1 MEMSMNGDAILGSIV
16 LILCGFGCG
25 SLFSVIGSWA
35 KGRKDPMP
43 FWTGS
48 VIDPKTIS
56 DIPAY
61 NSKVSRMWKH
71 YAVPYWLTGWC
82 GFVGFLNYR
91 LAALAG
97 CLSIGLASTI
107 GILWLI
113 WAYKR
118 IEKQYKVQNP

>member
-1 MEMSMNGDAILGSIV
+1 MDSEAILGSVV

-25 SLFSVIGSWA
+25 GLFSWIGSWA
-35 KGRKDPMP
+35 NSRKDPMP
-43 FWTGS
+43 FWSGP
-48 VIDPKTIS
+48 VIDPKTII

-61 NSKVSRMWKH
+61 NLAIARLWKQ
-71 YAVPYWLTGWC
+71 YAMPYWLTGWC
-82 GFVGFLNYR
+82 GFAGFLNYKIT
-91 LAALAG
+91 ALVG
-97 CLSIGLASTI
+97 ILLIGLASTV

>member
-1 MEMSMNGDAILGSIV
+1 MDAESILGSIV

-25 SLFSVIGSWA
+25 ALFCWMGSWA
-35 KGRKDPMP
+35 ENRKDPMH

-48 VIDPKTIS
+48 VVDPKTIT

-61 NSKVSRMWKH
+61 NKANARMWRR

-82 GFVGFLNYR
+82 GFFGFLNYR
-91 LAALAG
+91 ITALVG
-97 CLSIGLASTI
+97 CLLVGIASTV
-107 GILWLI
+107 GIIWLI

-118 IEKQYKVQNP
+118 IEKQYKVQSS

>member
-1 MEMSMNGDAILGSIV
+1 MDGESILGSIV

-25 SLFSVIGSWA
+25 GLFSAIGSWA
-35 KGRKDPMP
+35 KARKDPMP

-61 NSKVSRMWKH
+61 NKEVSHLWKR
-71 YAVPYWLTGWC
+71 YAVPYWMTGWC
-82 GFVGFLNYR
+82 GFAGFVRYR
-91 LAALAG
+91 IAAWTGIL
-97 CLSIGLASTI
+97 LVGLASTV
-107 GILWLI
+107 GIIWLI

-118 IEKQYKVQNP
+118 IEKQYKVQNS

>member
-1 MEMSMNGDAILGSIV
+1 MDSEAILGSVV

-25 SLFSVIGSWA
+25 GLFSWIGSWA
-35 KGRKDPMP
+35 NGRKDPMP
-43 FWTGS
+43 FWSGS
-48 VIDPKTIS
+48 VVDPKTIT

-61 NSKVSRMWKH
+61 NQAIAHMWKQ
-71 YAVPYWLTGWC
+71 YAMPYWLTGWC
-82 GFVGFLNYR
+82 GFAGFLNYKIT
-91 LAALAG
+91 ALVG
-97 CLSIGLASTI
+97 ILLLGLASTV

>member
-1 MEMSMNGDAILGSIV
+1 MDGEAILGSIV

-25 SLFSVIGSWA
+25 GLFSCIGSWA
-35 KGRKDPMP
+35 KRRKDPMP

-48 VIDPKTIS
+48 VIDPRTIA

-61 NSKVSRMWKH
+61 NQAVTRMWKQ
-71 YAVPYWLTGWC
+71 YAMPYWMTGWC
-82 GFVGFLNYR
+82 GLVGFVNYKI
-91 LAALAG
+91 AAWVGVL
-97 CLSIGLASTI
+97 LIGLASTV
-107 GILWLI
+107 GIVWLI